1 VAGYVGARWMLHD
14 RALEVLNSRIYNGQ
28 TPLVVGAFP
37 AGASP
42 FTWSGIVET
51 DSAVEELPVSL
62 GPGSAF
68 DPDLARTHFKP
79 EASPALESARNS
91 ALAREFLQFARF
103 PKASVEKTSDGYR
116 VELRDLRFAT
126 GLGRGGMVAIIE
138 LNPQA
143 QVIHEELRLGTD
155 RKR

>member
-1 VAGYVGARWMLHD
+1 MLHD

-37 AGASP
+37 GGASP

-51 DSAVEELPVSL
+51 DSAVQELPVSL

-68 DPDLARTHFKP
+68 DPDLTPTHFKP
-79 EASPALESARNS
+79 EASPALDSARNR

-103 PKASVEKTSDGYR
+103 PKASVEKTSDAYR
-116 VELRDLRFAT
+116 AERSALRLAT
-126 GLGRGGMVAIIE
+126 GRARGAIGAVIE
-138 LNPQA
+138 LDHLPQE
-143 QVIHEELRLGTD
+143 IDE
-155 RKR
+155 